1 MNITWTDYMNGR
13 KDNSARYKE
22 CSQQFREAFEQ
33 QRINITRVFEARSP
47 EVIACLGAGILND
60 IPYEQF
66 VHSGATIHLVDWISD
81 SIDSGLD
88 FSIISMDEN
97 SEASCTYCDPA
108 IDCPGEYCC
117 HYNAPASGDTKVCK
131 AYKPSEDDPVRC
143 ASYKRAVKP
152 FVKYEDVTGG
162 YASAFGRQLGSVIDV
177 ARSWKQAIT
186 QSIDLAERITNHHS
200 TIDIDDNSVQF
211 VTSSMVV
218 SQFEQEPYDFFS
230 YRAVE
235 TLGKPR
241 QREQERLMP
250 AVVKLRDTLLS
261 NQIEGHCREIKRILS
276 SDGVCYMSFELFH
289 YHSASGQW
297 FSAPGMAGVLEIIGR
312 WFTFEFDII
321 RPDEALVSFQRD
333 EEPSLVGCYVLKARE
348 E

>member
-1 MNITWTDYMNGR
+1 MNVTWADYTQGMQDNTSKYCQCIQQSR
-13 KDNSARYKE
+13 K
-22 CSQQFREAFEQ
+22 AFEQ
-33 QRINITRVFEARSP
+33 QRKNIIRVFEARSP
-47 EVIACLGAGILND
+47 QVIACLGAGILND

-66 VHSGATIHLVDWISD
+66 AHSGAIIHLVDWLPE

-97 SEASCTYCDPA
+97 SEPRCVYCDPS
-108 IDCPGEYCC
+108 IDCPGEYCR
-117 HYNAPASGDTKVCK
+117 HYNEVAPGNTKVCK
-131 AYKPSEDDPVRC
+131 EYKPSEDYPECC
-143 ASYKRAVKP
+143 ASFERGVKP
-152 FVKYEDVTGG
+152 FVMYEDVTGG
-162 YASAFGRQLGSVIDV
+162 YASAFGRQLGTVM
-177 ARSWKQAIT
+177 ARSRTWKQAIA

-200 TIDIDDNSVQF
+200 TIGIDDNSVQF

-230 YRAVE
+230 YRAAE
-235 TLGKPR
+235 SLGMPK
-241 QREQERLMP
+241 QREQDRLLP
-250 AVVKLRDTLLS
+250 AVVKLRDTLLK

-312 WFTFEFDII
+312 WFTFDFDII
-321 RPDEALVSFQRD
+321 RPDETLVSFHQG

-348 E
+348 D